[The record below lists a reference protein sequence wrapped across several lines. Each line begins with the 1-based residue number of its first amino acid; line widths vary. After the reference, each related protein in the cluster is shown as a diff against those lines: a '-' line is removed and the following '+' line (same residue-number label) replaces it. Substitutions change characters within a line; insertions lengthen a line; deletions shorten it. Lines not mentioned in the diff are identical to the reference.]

1 MPQTSMSG
9 IVPVLTL
16 LVSTMSTALASDPA
30 ADSVQA
36 GRTKAASCM
45 ACHGIAGVSNNDMW
59 PNLAGQKRGY
69 LIKTMKDYR
78 DGKREDVMMTPMS
91 KGLSDQDIE
100 DIAMY
105 YASLAPE

>member
-9 IVPVLTL
+9 IVPALTL
-16 LVSTMSTALASDPA
+16 LLSTALAAEPP
-30 ADSVQA
+30 ADSAQA

-100 DIAMY
+100 DIAIY